1 MLKLKSLNLFKET
14 QASVDKAVKQSADN
28 AKASGVTVS
37 TGETKTYTSV
47 DEAKADS
54 AKQTTDLDQ
63 AAETQKEANQVI
75 SDLTKQAQ
83 DAGLD
88 LTKGDSKSYTS
99 VQEQK

>member
-1 MLKLKSLNLFKET
+1 MLKLKSLNLLNLKKT

-88 LTKGDSKSYTS
+88 LTKGFKILYFS
-99 VQEQK
+99 

>member
-1 MLKLKSLNLFKET
+1 MLLSIPLVRNRTDDLAQALADAQAQVTKLTEFKEA

-54 AKQTTDLDQ
+54 AKQTSSLDKKMRLKR
-63 AAETQKEANQVI
+63 KEEADEN
-75 SDLTKQAQ
+75 DC
-83 DAGLD
+83 
-88 LTKGDSKSYTS
+88 
-99 VQEQK
+99 